1 MEEKNNDDEVLDL
14 DEEKQEETVPEEP
27 TKEISD
33 VVVTEPTN
41 DTVMSPEEP
50 NDKKPDDKKKKKSK
64 KGLLTVLICLVI
76 IGILAACYVVFFA
89 KPEEKIKKTDT
100 KEVKSPYRLS
110 GNGLENFDLYFL
122 QLENEAKNKV
132 YSPLSI
138 KYALQMLSEG
148 SAGETKKQIDDV
160 IGDYEAKKYVNSKH
174 MSFANAMFIRDT
186 FKDAVKESYVTKLKE
201 NYDAEIRYE
210 DFSSVQPMNEWVSEK
225 TFKLIKD
232 MFDDVSEDNFILI
245 NALAIDMNWKNRIQA
260 ANAPLPEGMKQL
272 YYHVNYVHEKY
283 SDYIHIIEDDYP
295 SMKFNNQENI
305 KSVEVGASFNH
316 YDIVKD
322 KGENNIRKTVTDD
335 YTKYL
340 NENPEAV
347 EYCPPVDEYVNQYIK
362 DINTN
367 YKEAAISTDF
377 YISDNDNVKVFAKD
391 LQTYDGTTLQYVGIM
406 PKNEELTTYVKNL
419 KVKDLTKIL
428 ESLKEVK
435 YDNFK
440 EGVITQIR
448 GNIPLFKYEY
458 ELKLVKDL
466 NKLNIKDAFKPG
478 KADLTGMIEDS
489 EQYIGD
495 ASHKAMIE
503 FSNDGIKAAAA
514 TAISGFGAAGACNYD
529 YEFDVPIEK
538 IDITFD
544 KPYMY
549 IIRDKNSGEV
559 WFTGT
564 VYEPIKK

>member
-1 MEEKNNDDEVLDL
+1 MDNNEEVKLTEQPQPTQVQVDSPVPIVESNMKMSTVIEG
-14 DEEKQEETVPEEP
+14 EEEQ
-27 TKEISD
+27 
-33 VVVTEPTN
+33 
-41 DTVMSPEEP
+41 
-50 NDKKPDDKKKKKSK
+50 KKKKKK
-64 KGLLTVLICLVI
+64 KWPIVVI
-76 IGILAACYVVFFA
+76 IIILLLIVCGLVAWYLLVYS
-89 KPEEKIKKTDT
+89 KTNKVETKT
-100 KEVKSPYRLS
+100 KEVKSEYRMT
-110 GNGLENFDLYFL
+110 GNNIQNFDLAFMK
-122 QLENEAKNKV
+122 LENKEENKV

-148 SAGETKKQIDDV
+148 SDENTKQEIDAV
-160 IGDYEAKKYVNSKH
+160 IGDYTSQKYTNNEH

-210 DFSSVQPMNEWVSEK
+210 DFNSVQPMNEWVSEK

-272 YYHVNYVHEKY
+272 YYNVNYVHEKY
-283 SDYIHIIEDDYP
+283 NDYIHIIEDDYP

-367 YKEAAISTDF
+367 YKEAATSTDF

-514 TAISGFGAAGACNYD
+514 TAISGMGAAGACNYD

-564 VYEPIKK
+564 VYEPTKK